1 MNETA
6 RIVRMYV
13 REQKSSRD
21 IAAIMGLGDAT
32 IRRRLKA
39 AGIPARSN
47 ARRSRLRKL
56 DQAALFASIEEIGV
70 NRTAKR
76 FKIIERT
83 LRYYL
88 AGLRKAGKAEDENK

>member
-13 REQKSSRD
+13 KEKKSSRD

-56 DQAALFASIEEIGV
+56 DQAALFASIKEIGV
-70 NRTAKR
+70 HKTARR
-76 FKIIERT
+76 FKLNSRT
-83 LRYYL
+83 LEYYL
-88 AGLRKAGKAEDENK
+88 AGLRRKAEDENRR